1 MRVVEFRHRVAK
13 TRERRAELNINKLK
27 GKMVEHQKSTEEMA
41 KELGISCATLLRRLG
56 EPETFTVSEVIKISK
71 LLSLEA
77 SDIPRSDAL
86 KGNATPGQW
95 SQVVSW

>member
-1 MRVVEFRHRVAK
+1 MRVIEFRHRVAK

>member
-1 MRVVEFRHRVAK
+1 
-13 TRERRAELNINKLK
+13 
-27 GKMVEHQKSTEEMA
+27 MVEHQKSTEEMA